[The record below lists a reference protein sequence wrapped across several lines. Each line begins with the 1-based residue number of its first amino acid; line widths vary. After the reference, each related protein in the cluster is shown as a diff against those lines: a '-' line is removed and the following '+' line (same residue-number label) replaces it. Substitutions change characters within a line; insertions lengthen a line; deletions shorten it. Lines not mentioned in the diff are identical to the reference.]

1 MYDRLR
7 LDLFP
12 INGTGHVFGE
22 DAALNSEF
30 GATWSL
36 GVTYESCS
44 QCELWSIQ
52 TKDLFEVLKDFPDAR
67 RGLVTYLVEE
77 AQMKQCLRI
86 KALNEHIAKAEAS
99 SNTNNAV
106 LSSSAWRPLGTVGPN
121 TARGYAALR
130 IQIGLMQLAIR
141 HLDVDMFHD
150 GLLDEDELKVMAP
163 GMYGVESEYEEQA
176 RQENT
181 RAIEDSHTDR
191 LKSLRVL
198 AGVDHVPSTKFERFL
213 QAAVSTKELKVHPHL
228 QRTPVRRQRSF
239 VEPRSLHAAGQRFR
253 SSKALESQRSQTLP
267 DMSSVILESSP
278 SEKTQPGKEH
288 WAREESSTVSRTQI
302 AELMSSVR
310 QIATEL
316 ATIVIETKQNTAA
329 VEALREQLSSG
340 NTNEGC
346 SPSLSEISIPSL
358 RAGGVV
364 ADRSLGD
371 ARAGV
376 SPGASSRSPRSS
388 REGSL
393 HGTS

>member
-52 TKDLFEVLKDFPDAR
+52 TRDLFEVLKDFPDAR

-99 SNTNNAV
+99 SNTNNAI
-106 LSSSAWRPLGTVGPN
+106 LSSSAWKPLGTVGPN
-121 TARGYAALR
+121 YARGYAALR

-141 HLDVDMFHD
+141 HLDVDMLHD
-150 GLLDEDELKVMAP
+150 GMLDEDELKVMAP
-163 GMYGVESEYEEQA
+163 GMYGVESEYEQQA
-176 RQENT
+176 REENT
-181 RAIEDSHTDR
+181 RAIEDSHADR

-198 AGVDHVPSTKFERFL
+198 AGVDHVPSTKFQRFL
-213 QAAVSTKELKVHPHL
+213 QDAVSTKQLKGHPHL
-228 QRTPVRRQRSF
+228 KRTPTTF

-267 DMSSVILESSP
+267 DMSSVILESSQ

-288 WAREESSTVSRTQI
+288 RAREESSTVSRTQI

-310 QIATEL
+310 RIATEL
-316 ATIVIETKQNTAA
+316 ATIVKETKQNTAA
-329 VEALREQLSSG
+329 VEALREQFSSG
-340 NTNEGC
+340 NNNEGR
-346 SPSLSEISIPSL
+346 SPSLSEVSIPRP

-376 SPGASSRSPRSS
+376 SPVALSRSPRDS

-393 HGTS
+393 HGT